1 MYWNKKEW
9 FFLKK
14 QTFFKGSVILMV
26 SAAAAKVLGAL
37 FKIPLTNQLGGT
49 GMGYFSC
56 AYGLFLPIYAMSVTG
71 LSAAVAKNT
80 AEEAAKG
87 CCQNVRRI
95 RNTARLIFAA
105 LGTVL
110 SLIIFLASKPFA
122 VFTAGDESAWYAV
135 MMIAPSA
142 LLGCMSAVER
152 GYYEG
157 MQNMYPTAMSQAA
170 EAAVKVIAGLWL
182 SGAVLADS
190 ERILS
195 FFPEGTDI
203 LSVSAA
209 AAVLGVTISTG
220 AGLLYFIIRNA
231 FGDGIRRMDTS
242 ECDIIS
248 RRTAAK
254 RLIKTMLPIALGSV
268 AASLTSVADLCTVMR
283 CLGWT
288 QERFPDALASR
299 FGDIAYEDTFPAFV
313 YGAFTGMALT
323 VFNLVPSVTNMFGR
337 SVLPCAAGA
346 WAKGRKAAI
355 RQQVR
360 SVSLASG
367 LIAIP
372 AGAGLFILAEP
383 VMNVLYS
390 VHSDEAAIAAD
401 ALRTLMPG
409 MISLCI
415 VSPLFSIMQGT
426 GRGDLPVKLMLT
438 GLGVKLLLNLLLIP
452 QPAFAVTGA
461 GISTSVCY
469 TLILILALYHLRKQL
484 DGELGLFRSILP
496 VFYSS
501 LMCAAAAWLAYSL
514 TEGMG
519 VLVSLSAGISAGF
532 FMYVLVM
539 RVMGYTLT
547 KLRESL
553 SLRI

>member
-1 MYWNKKEW
+1 
-9 FFLKK
+9 
-14 QTFFKGSVILMV
+14 
-26 SAAAAKVLGAL
+26 
-37 FKIPLTNQLGGT
+37 
-49 GMGYFSC
+49 MGYFSC

-87 CCQNVRRI
+87 CFQNVRRI
-95 RNTARLIFAA
+95 RSTARLIFAA
-105 LGTVL
+105 LGAVL
-110 SLIIFLASKPFA
+110 SLIIFLAAKPFA

-135 MMIAPSA
+135 LMIAPSA

-157 MQNMYPTAMSQAA
+157 LQNMYPTAMSQAA

-182 SGAVLADS
+182 SGLVLADS
-190 ERILS
+190 ERVLS

-220 AGLLYFIIRNA
+220 AGLFYFVLRNA
-231 FGDGIRRMDTS
+231 LGDGIRRQ
-242 ECDIIS
+242 DISKDKAIS

-254 RLIKTMLPIALGSV
+254 RLIRTMLPIALGSV
-268 AASLTSVADLCTVMR
+268 AASLTSVVDLCTVMR
-283 CLGWT
+283 CLGWS
-288 QERFPDALASR
+288 QEHYPDALVSH
-299 FGDIAYEDTFPAFV
+299 FGEIAHEDTFPAFV

-323 VFNLVPSVTNMFGR
+323 VFNLIPSVTNMFGR

-346 WAKGRKAAI
+346 WAKGRTASL
-355 RQQVR
+355 RQQVS
-360 SVSLASG
+360 SVSLAAG

-390 VHSDEAAIAAD
+390 GHTEEAAIAAD
-401 ALRTLMPG
+401 ALRTLIPG

-415 VSPLFSIMQGT
+415 VSPLFSIMQGM
-426 GRGDLPVKLMLT
+426 GRGDMPVKLTLT
-438 GLGVKLLLNLLLIP
+438 GLAVKLVLNIVLIP
-452 QPAFAVTGA
+452 QPMFAVTGA

-469 TLILILALYHLRKQL
+469 TLILILSLYRLRKLL
-484 DGELGLFRSILP
+484 DGRLRILSRLLP
-496 VFYSS
+496 VVYSS
-501 LMCAAAAWLAYSL
+501 AMCAAAAWLGCSL
-514 TEGMG
+514 TENMG
-519 VLVSLSAGISAGF
+519 SLISLAAGISAGF
-532 FMYVLVM
+532 LMYLLVL
-539 RVMGYTLT
+539 RVMGYSIP
-547 KLRESL
+547 KLRERL